1 MADQSTIARP
11 YAKAVFDV
19 ASKAR
24 DLDGW
29 ASALAAAGTIVAD
42 ESVRTHLRLPTL
54 DDAER
59 AKFVAH
65 LCKGLP
71 GTEVFKSGAGENL
84 LKLLSENDRLSVLPE
99 IARQFEALKVEAE
112 SKVKATLITASKVD
126 AKQAAKVVEA
136 LERKLGRK
144 VELELT
150 VDPSLL
156 GGAIV
161 RAEDMMI
168 DGSVRSRL
176 QRLAE
181 TLTA

>member
-19 ASKAR
+19 ASQKR
-24 DLDGW
+24 DLDSW
-29 ASALAAAGTIVAD
+29 ASALSTVSAIVAD
-42 ESVRTHLRLPTL
+42 ETVRTHLRRPEL

-59 AKFVAH
+59 AKFIAQM
-65 LCKGLP
+65 CKDLP
-71 GTEVFKSGAGENL
+71 GTEVLKSGPGENL

-99 IARQFEALKVEAE
+99 IARQFEALKIESE

-126 AKQAAKVVEA
+126 AKQAAKVAEA

-144 VELELT
+144 VDLEVT
-150 VDPSLL
+150 VDPTLL

-168 DGSVRSRL
+168 DGSVRNRL

>member
-19 ASKAR
+19 ASEAR

-29 ASALAAAGTIVAD
+29 ASALAAAGEIVAD
-42 ESVRTHLRLPTL
+42 EAVRTHLRRPEL
-54 DDAER
+54 DAAQR

-65 LCKGLP
+65 LCKDLP
-71 GTEVFKSGAGENL
+71 GTEVLKGSAGLNL
-84 LKLLSENDRLSVLPE
+84 LELLAENDRLGVLPE
-99 IARQFEALKVEAE
+99 IARQFEVLKIEAE
-112 SKVKATLITASKVD
+112 SKVKATLISASEVD
-126 AKQAAKVVEA
+126 AKQAAKVAEA

-144 VELELT
+144 VDLEVV
-150 VDPSLL
+150 VDETLL

>member
-19 ASKAR
+19 ATKAR
-24 DLDGW
+24 ALEGW
-29 ASALAAAGTIVAD
+29 AAALAAAGEIVAD
-42 ESVRTHLRLPTL
+42 ETVRTHLRRPEL

-65 LCKGLP
+65 MCKDLP
-71 GTEVFKSGAGENL
+71 GTEVLKGGAGENL

-99 IARQFEALKVEAE
+99 IARQFEALKIEAE
-112 SKVKATLITASKVD
+112 SKVKATLVTASKVD
-126 AKQAAKVVEA
+126 AKQATKVAEA
-136 LERKLGRK
+136 LERRLGRK
-144 VELELT
+144 VDLEVT
-150 VDPSLL
+150 VDPTLL

-168 DGSVRSRL
+168 DGSVRSQL

-181 TLTA
+181 TLIA

>member
-19 ASKAR
+19 ASQAR
-24 DLDGW
+24 DLDAW
-29 ASALAAAGTIVAD
+29 ASALATAGAIVAD
-42 ESVRTHLRLPTL
+42 ETVRAHLRRPEL
-54 DDAER
+54 DDAQR

-71 GTEVFKSGAGENL
+71 GTKVLEGGAGENL
-84 LKLLSENDRLSVLPE
+84 LELLSENDRLSVLPE
-99 IARQFEALKVEAE
+99 IARQFEALKIEAE
-112 SKVKATLITASKVD
+112 SKVRAQLITAIKVD
-126 AKQAAKVVEA
+126 AKQAAKVAAA

-144 VELELT
+144 VELEIT
-150 VDPSLL
+150 VDPTLL

-176 QRLAE
+176 ERLAAA
-181 TLTA
+181 LIA